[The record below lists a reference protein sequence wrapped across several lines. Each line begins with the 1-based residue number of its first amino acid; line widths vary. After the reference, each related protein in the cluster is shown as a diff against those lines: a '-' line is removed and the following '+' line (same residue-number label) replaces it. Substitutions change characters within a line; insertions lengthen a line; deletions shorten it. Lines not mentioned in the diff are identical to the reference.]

1 MISHG
6 CRHLC
11 GEHAGKKRPISVQCN
26 PQLGR
31 NVPHLVMKADN
42 EFENF
47 LVVER
52 YNSVKEVPDQNATD
66 WRLREWANPSHEAPK
81 EA

>member
-1 MISHG
+1 MDVVTSAESMQEKNVPS
-6 CRHLC
+6 LC
-11 GEHAGKKRPISVQCN
+11 SAIRNSD
-26 PQLGR
+26 R

-66 WRLREWANPSHEAPK
+66 WRLSEWANPSHEAPK